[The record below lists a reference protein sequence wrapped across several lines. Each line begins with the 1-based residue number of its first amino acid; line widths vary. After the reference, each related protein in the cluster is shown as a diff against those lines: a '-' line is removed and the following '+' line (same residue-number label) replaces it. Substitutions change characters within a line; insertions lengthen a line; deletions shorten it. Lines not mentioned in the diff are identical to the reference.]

1 VHRFVECIISFL
13 PLACVVKDTCDV
25 VNTFYTAD
33 QIKALG
39 APKPKFPLFKID
51 VVLND
56 KNEPEYSH
64 SADDVVHSILSTFDN
79 GLKALNEVVLLEQ
92 KLLPQLFKSNQK
104 MYLKVPIKPESMP
117 DKPDPNDKR
126 QLPDP
131 NTWIYEAF

>member
-1 VHRFVECIISFL
+1 MEDSLLELARKSVHRFVECIISFL

-25 VNTFYTAD
+25 MNTFYTAD

-79 GLKALNEVVLLEQ
+79 GLKALNEVVLLE
-92 KLLPQLFKSNQK
+92 
-104 MYLKVPIKPESMP
+104 
-117 DKPDPNDKR
+117 
-126 QLPDP
+126 
-131 NTWIYEAF
+131 

>member
-1 VHRFVECIISFL
+1 MSLQITSKEKYDESDLKRFLVQQRFIMEDALLELAKKSVHRFVECIISFL

-79 GLKALNEVVLLEQ
+79 GLKGSE
-92 KLLPQLFKSNQK
+92 
-104 MYLKVPIKPESMP
+104 
-117 DKPDPNDKR
+117 
-126 QLPDP
+126 
-131 NTWIYEAF
+131 